1 MPMTMSQKILA
12 DHAGL
17 ESVKPGQLIE
27 VELDAVLGNDITTP
41 VAIKEFEKPALILY
55 SIKKKSISSLTTL
68 FRTKTLR
75 PPNNR
80 LLVAS
85 SPTPTTSKTSLT

>member
-27 VELDAVLGNDITTP
+27 VELDAVL
-41 VAIKEFEKPALILY
+41 
-55 SIKKKSISSLTTL
+55 
-68 FRTKTLR
+68 
-75 PPNNR
+75 
-80 LLVAS
+80 
-85 SPTPTTSKTSLT
+85 